1 MAYHGLSLPSSSSEQ
16 KFMVQFVVPPGIWQL
31 GVDRQPQRS
40 GCIKERLMIKTMKSR
55 GKNKRMAKH
64 SAASKYRINKRLWKI
79 AMLLPCSGSNDRD
92 RSEFQPQENVGD
104 ANHASAELVPHELL
118 EK

>member
-79 AMLLPCSGSNDRD
+79 AMLLPCSGSKTIETAVNF
-92 RSEFQPQENVGD
+92 SLKKMWETPTM
-104 ANHASAELVPHELL
+104 LVQN
-118 EK
+118 